1 MRVAR
6 RSRATYYRY
15 SLWFTYS
22 ILLSTDVRRSPSL
35 SREGNVLHA
44 FLYPNKV
51 ASTIHHLRW
60 SPFLSRKEQRM
71 ELFPFVNFRM
81 LTFCKRGNSTSL
93 LQSSQ
98 GCTASRIALQF
109 LPTRILQGFADL
121 WIHRI
126 HTDSEPVVR
135 GFSLSLQNGKR
146 VACFSF
152 VKLLNFCLYIKKD
165 LSMEVFFLLILSE
178 GSSLNFLFDVL
189 DSLSVFRVWG

>member
-1 MRVAR
+1 MPANPWCLIYGWPVCFKAWFQV
-6 RSRATYYRY
+6 SRIIFCA
-15 SLWFTYS
+15 
-22 ILLSTDVRRSPSL
+22 
-35 SREGNVLHA
+35 GH
-44 FLYPNKV
+44 
-51 ASTIHHLRW
+51 
-60 SPFLSRKEQRM
+60 SRKEQRM

-81 LTFCKRGNSTSL
+81 LTFCKRGHSTSL